1 MFWLILAVFMN
12 LIGHKVVNLYLN
24 CNVSVK

>member
-1 MFWLILAVFMN
+1 MFWLFMVVFMN
-12 LIGHKVVNLYLN
+12 FIGYKVVNLYLN